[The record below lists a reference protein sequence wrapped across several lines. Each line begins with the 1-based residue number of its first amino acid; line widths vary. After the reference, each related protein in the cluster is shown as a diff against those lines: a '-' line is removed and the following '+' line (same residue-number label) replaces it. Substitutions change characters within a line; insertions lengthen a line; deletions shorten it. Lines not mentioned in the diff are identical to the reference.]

1 MFTHDGPSGCT
12 VNCVKK
18 WNSLFEMTEGPLEN
32 IHSPVLLDETV
43 ELLQCR
49 DGGTYVDATVGLG
62 GHSEKILQTAANV
75 RLVAIDQDADALDAA
90 KARLGK
96 FSQNVT
102 YVNSNFSAVGIV
114 LDELG
119 VGEVD
124 GIIADLGV
132 SSLHL
137 DTPERG
143 FSFRFDGPLDM
154 RMDPASD
161 GPTAADLLETL
172 SEKEIADIIYRYG
185 EERFSRSIARRIVR
199 SRETGEPVRTTKHL
213 AGLVERSV
221 RRKKN
226 EKIHPATRT
235 FQALRIAVNR
245 ELEVLESFL
254 INGIEK
260 LKIEGRFAVITF
272 HSLED
277 RIVKQAFQR
286 FSGKCSCP
294 PRMPVCVCGAVKKVE
309 IVTRK
314 PIVPSDDEVQK
325 NPRSRS
331 AKLRVVRRI
340 ADQSITP

>member
-1 MFTHDGPSGCT
+1 
-12 VNCVKK
+12 
-18 WNSLFEMTEGPLEN
+18 MTEGPLEN

-43 ELLQCR
+43 DSLQCR
-49 DGGTYVDATVGLG
+49 DGGTYIDATVGLG
-62 GHSEKILQTAANV
+62 GHSEKILHTANNV
-75 RLVAIDQDADALDAA
+75 RLIAIDQDADALDAA
-90 KARLGK
+90 KARLEK
-96 FSQNVT
+96 VCDNVT
-102 YVNSNFSAVGIV
+102 YVNSNFSAITSI
-114 LDELG
+114 LDEFD
-119 VGEVD
+119 VGGVD

-137 DTPERG
+137 DRPERG
-143 FSFRFDGPLDM
+143 FSFRFDAPLDM
-154 RMDPASD
+154 RMNPASGD
-161 GPTAADLLETL
+161 PTAAELLETL

-199 SRETGEPVRTTKHL
+199 SRETGEPVKTTKQL
-213 AGLVERSV
+213 AGIVERSV

-226 EKIHPATRT
+226 EKIHPATKT
-235 FQALRIAVNR
+235 FQALRIAVNK
-245 ELEVLESFL
+245 ELEVLENFL
-254 INGIEK
+254 NDGIDV
-260 LKIEGRFAVITF
+260 LKTEGRFAVITF

-294 PRMPVCVCGAVKKVE
+294 PRMPICICGAVKKVE

-314 PIVPSDDEVQK
+314 PITPSEDEIQK

-340 ADQSITP
+340 ADQTITP

>member
-1 MFTHDGPSGCT
+1 
-12 VNCVKK
+12 
-18 WNSLFEMTEGPLEN
+18 MTEGPLEN
-32 IHSPVLLDETV
+32 IHSPVLLNETV
-43 ELLQCR
+43 DSLQCR
-49 DGGTYVDATVGLG
+49 DGGTYVDATIGLG
-62 GHSEKILQTAANV
+62 GHSEKILQTSKNV
-75 RLVAIDQDADALDAA
+75 RLIAIDQDADALDAA
-90 KARLGK
+90 KARLK
-96 FSQNVT
+96 KVSDNVT
-102 YVNSNFSAVGIV
+102 YVNSNFSAIASV

-119 VGEVD
+119 VRGVD

-137 DTPERG
+137 DRPERG
-143 FSFRFDGPLDM
+143 FSFRFDSPLDM
-154 RMDPASD
+154 RMNPASGD
-161 GPTAADLLETL
+161 PTAAELLETL

-199 SRETGEPVRTTKHL
+199 SRETGEPVRTTKQL

-226 EKIHPATRT
+226 EKIHPATKT
-235 FQALRIAVNR
+235 FQALRIAVNK
-245 ELEVLESFL
+245 ELEVLEKFL
-254 INGIEK
+254 NDGIDV
-260 LKIEGRFAVITF
+260 LKTEGRFAVITF

-294 PRMPVCVCGAVKKVE
+294 PRMPICICGAVKKVE

-314 PIVPSDDEVQK
+314 PVTPGEDEIQK